1 MALTPQ
7 DLFEIRKIIVASK
20 LLDSSAFDEDI
31 KRMEQAV
38 QSQQQLHL
46 DTIAFEKE
54 KVANALQDMHNDLD
68 IKEES
73 LQKQF
78 DEIVIKNKL
87 IDEKQEQL
95 NNTAAEVGAQMD
107 ALALLS
113 KSTKEEVESLNAE
126 AAERIKAAED
136 RERDV
141 SLREQALASGQ
152 ADLASKLQA
161 LKALS
166 A

>member
-20 LLDSSAFDEDI
+20 LLDSNAFDEDI

-68 IKEES
+68 VKEES

-113 KSTKEEVESLNAE
+113 KSTKEEIESLNAE

>member
-20 LLDSSAFDEDI
+20 LLDSNAFDEDI

>member
-20 LLDSSAFDEDI
+20 LLDSNAFDEDI

-73 LQKQF
+73 FK
-78 DEIVIKNKL
+78 K
-87 IDEKQEQL
+87 
-95 NNTAAEVGAQMD
+95 T
-107 ALALLS
+107 
-113 KSTKEEVESLNAE
+113 
-126 AAERIKAAED
+126 
-136 RERDV
+136 
-141 SLREQALASGQ
+141 
-152 ADLASKLQA
+152 
-161 LKALS
+161 
-166 A
+166 